1 MNMTLLCTRAWNHNG
16 FEAHFYGGSNT
27 RKKKIIF
34 VLGMKHAILT
44 KRQILIR
51 LSQMGENLVE

>member
-1 MNMTLLCTRAWNHNG
+1 MDLKHIFMESQIPVEKQN
-16 FEAHFYGGSNT
+16 F
-27 RKKKIIF
+27 IF